1 MMEVRRFSIQHLKNG
16 FHKEKNDS
24 QKVRKLRFAV
34 KFLSLTS
41 CGDIQCRTLI
51 ISGKHRAMEF
61 DYWYLIFVPVL
72 FFAGWWCRGWDQ
84 QQRGEA
90 AKVPE
95 VCSRGLALLLD
106 GAPDKAIDAFIEVV
120 RVDPELRTKSV
131 RSP

>member
-1 MMEVRRFSIQHLKNG
+1 
-16 FHKEKNDS
+16 
-24 QKVRKLRFAV
+24 
-34 KFLSLTS
+34 
-41 CGDIQCRTLI
+41 
-51 ISGKHRAMEF
+51 MEF

-84 QQRGEA
+84 RQRGEA

-120 RVDPELRTKSV
+120 RVDPELTELERVLGNLLRSRGEFERAV
-131 RSP
+131 RLHRHLYNLSLIHI